1 MLKEQK
7 ILVFD
12 PRICTGCRSC
22 EVACSFRFYKICN
35 YEKAHIRH
43 RLFLEKETFE
53 AIYCQHC
60 EDPLCAASC
69 PVKAI
74 KKNEETGIVKINSM
88 KCIGC
93 QNCNIACPVH
103 APQFDKDRKISVKC
117 NLCDGKPECVKF
129 CSTRAMRLV
138 DRGEADRLLKEIYD
152 V

>member
-1 MLKEQK
+1 
-7 ILVFD
+7 
-12 PRICTGCRSC
+12 
-22 EVACSFRFYKICN
+22 
-35 YEKAHIRH
+35 
-43 RLFLEKETFE
+43 LEKETFE

-129 CSTRAMRLV
+129 CSTRAVRLV